1 MSTRPRH
8 AAQLGGL
15 WLALAALRWVAAL
28 PIVQPRIF
36 RDEVL
41 HWQLARSFV
50 THKPFLVSGE
60 IVDYPAVLYSAI
72 LSLGL
77 HTSDLHAAFHAAQA
91 LNALMVSAVVFAAY
105 GLTRELVTHREAMI
119 VALLAGLAPGGVYSV
134 FIMEENAYYPLF
146 VLSCWMCW
154 RVLVRGRWDDA
165 AACAAAFM
173 LTYFA
178 KPLAVPL
185 IAAYGGVVLLWMLT
199 ELRTIGVTLRDRVT
213 ALGIRLA
220 PVAAFGAMLVVR
232 HAITARGKDAS
243 QSGVV
248 LGRFYTDELRGA
260 FLPPIK
266 PFTAVVLSLALALAL
281 GVGVAPLVALLNG
294 WRARIADRRRLWL
307 AVLAIAVAGVY
318 VLAAAR
324 HTMVIN
330 RFPRIHERYAF
341 AVGPLF
347 IALFIADA
355 APLGVAAIAVASI
368 GIAVVMARI
377 AYTALPDN
385 TWVLAP
391 SMTAGWLALTKVSS
405 SVATGLLVGA
415 GVALVCWWARVARA
429 RRGVLGSAAAL
440 VFPLLVLNAVWYA
453 FVYRIQAD
461 LAPLQRTI
469 EALESR
475 TPAGSRITTVVS
487 ADRDPMAVLSYYGK
501 FWLEDRLTVYW
512 TGSAPPPWY
521 ADAIGPA
528 SGAVGATRAAYLVGP
543 PGVAALCAGAVP
555 VPLETTPA
563 ALAVEIVAVPAEG
576 CAGAGAP

>member
-1 MSTRPRH
+1 VSTRLRH
-8 AAQLGGL
+8 AVQLSGL
-15 WLALAALRWVAAL
+15 WLVLAALRWIAAL

-60 IVDYPAVLYSAI
+60 VVDYPAVLYPAI

-91 LNALMVSAVVFAAY
+91 LNALMVSAVAFAAY
-105 GLTRELVTHREAMI
+105 GLARELVSHREAMI

-146 VLSCWMCW
+146 VLSCWLCW

-165 AACAAAFM
+165 AACALALG

-185 IAAYGGVVLLWMLT
+185 VAAYGGVVLLWMLI

-213 ALGIRLA
+213 ALAIRRA
-220 PVAAFGAMLVVR
+220 PIAAFGVMLVAR
-232 HAITARGKDAS
+232 HAITARGSDAS

-248 LGRFYTDELRGA
+248 LGRFYSDELGGTL
-260 FLPPIK
+260 LPPIK

-307 AVLAIAVAGVY
+307 AALAITVAAVY

-324 HTMVIN
+324 HTMFMN
-330 RFPRIHERYAF
+330 RMPRIHERYAF
-341 AVGPLF
+341 AVGPMF
-347 IALFIADA
+347 VALFVADA
-355 APLGVAAIAVASI
+355 APLGAVAILVASI
-368 GIAVVMARI
+368 GVAVVMARI

-385 TWVLAP
+385 TWVNAP
-391 SMTAGWLALTKVSS
+391 SMTLGWLGLTKLSS
-405 SVATGLLVGA
+405 SVIAGLLFGA
-415 GVALVCWWARVARA
+415 AVALICWWARVARA
-429 RRGVLGSAAAL
+429 RRGTLASAAAL
-440 VFPLLVLNAVWYA
+440 AVPLLALNVTWYA
-453 FVYRIQAD
+453 FVYRIQHRI
-461 LAPLQRTI
+461 APMQSTI
-469 EALESR
+469 AALESR
-475 TPAGSRITTVVS
+475 TPAGSRITAVVS
-487 ADRDPMAVLSYYGK
+487 ADNDPMAMLSYYGK

-512 TGSAPPPWY
+512 TGTALRPWY
-521 ADAIGPA
+521 ADSAGPTRD
-528 SGAVGATRAAYLVGP
+528 AVRATRAAYLVGL
-543 PGVAALCAGAVP
+543 PGVAALCPGAVP
-555 VPLETTPA
+555 VPLAPPPA
-563 ALAVEIVAVPAEG
+563 SLAVEVVAVPPEG
-576 CAGAGAP
+576 CR